1 MGGSARSETREAT
14 ELLRAIVERL
24 VDLGANP
31 KEVAVWRVRMDT
43 VGDRLDQLATRVEAR
58 DEVLALCQ
66 RNLNEERRILSQTR
80 ETLAQRVSE
89 IDDLREHLTAAE
101 DRIAQLAPFEVSAK
115 YQLRALRR
123 TLPVAL
129 GDRISG
135 RHGRGDAAS

>member
-1 MGGSARSETREAT
+1 MGGSARSETRETT

-31 KEVAVWRVRMDT
+31 NDVAIWRVRMDT
-43 VGDRLDQLATRVEAR
+43 VDDRLDQLAKGVEAR
-58 DEVLALCQ
+58 DEALALCQ
-66 RNLNEERRILSQTR
+66 RNLNEERRLLSQTR
-80 ETLAQRVSE
+80 ETLAQRDSE
-89 IDDLREHLTAAE
+89 IDHLRERLTAAE
-101 DRIAQLAPFEVSAK
+101 DRITQLAPFEVSAK

-135 RHGRGDAAS
+135 RHGRADASS